1 MLLHLTELSNICF
14 KLWSFFFIQI
24 PIVENELKKEAGEVK
39 PEEEVT
45 AAPAPKLVTE
55 MGTYV
60 TQSALST
67 SRPSKKEEDR

>member
-1 MLLHLTELSNICF
+1 MSVCL
-14 KLWSFFFIQI
+14 IQI

-39 PEEEVT
+39 PEEEMT
-45 AAPAPKLVTE
+45 ATPAPKLVTE